1 MNLNM
6 KNILIILFLFISTL
20 TSGQFPKQK
29 EEYYQTLFANAIHG
43 KTEVY
48 LQDKSRV
55 DVLTD
60 SFAIE
65 VDFANKWAE
74 AIGQSLFYAQMLNK
88 KPGILLIV
96 DGKLENR
103 FIFRLL
109 TVSRK
114 YNITVW
120 ILDFNTQKF
129 GRTK

>member
-1 MNLNM
+1 M
-6 KNILIILFLFISTL
+6 KITITILFLFITTL

-29 EEYYQTLFANAIHG
+29 EVYYQNLFANAING

-48 LQDKSRV
+48 LQDKARV
-55 DVLTD
+55 DVVTD
-60 SFAIE
+60 TFTIE
-65 VDFANKWAE
+65 VDFAHKWAE

-103 FIFRLL
+103 YIFRLL
-109 TVSRK
+109 TVTRK

-120 ILDFNTQKF
+120 ILDYNTLKF